1 MAQYIVKKGDNL
13 STIAKK
19 NGIKLNEILK
29 LNKLDDP
36 NLIQIGQKINLPV
49 KVESTNTISLKNN
62 TTKPYK
68 EFLED
73 QLKVKTPENNW
84 KKITPSIQGKTIAE
98 FDKKKDTPTKQV
110 INKPITKPITK
121 EEEESFFSQ
130 IKNKISETYS
140 DIKTAVDQ
148 QTSKKTVA
156 KPKVKIDDS
165 FIDYGYKELGTYKDE
180 SFKAG
185 KKDSLLSAMNVF
197 DNDKGFDYIVSP
209 KVKEGK
215 KTFNNVKGVA
225 HFLMDS
231 DITPNQKYT
240 DSYLEKGNNTVK
252 SAQAGKFTPYLGK
265 NPDDYVMYY
274 KNIDDSKMNVK
285 YGQLKDKDK
294 YKGYEQIKVRSIPF
308 GELDFNNKKSAGFAK
323 KASYIGTLDG
333 KQTSIITD
341 PESNDVYGRFSGGSG
356 IFHFKEPKTGKTIS
370 VDVSGSVNTIKQVGK
385 ELSKK
390 YNVDPKQLQFLYHDM
405 GSYSAKPKSH
415 NGVISN
421 EQWENY
427 NSNNKG
433 YSGAAL
439 MYPMEHGGKITA
451 ETIYSMSKQPKVIL
465 TPNDIYAKEGANIDL
480 SNTTGDR
487 KVFSLD
493 EFKNI
498 VPDYQ
503 YQGYL
508 NSGKEGLYKNINKL
522 KYPVQIDT
530 LPDGSVTYR
539 PYSYES
545 AETSYEDYKKLS
557 QNNQPIKATP
567 ITGFK
572 DGGIV
577 QAWVQKFTNGG
588 MTAQQNYLDLN
599 RINNENMEK
608 AGQTSSSGSAGGGM
622 MGGSGMM
629 GGGGMDMF
637 SGMFKAMK
645 QSIDNKKLEGRNK
658 KQKEVNLHNATIN
671 PYINSYQQFDDP
683 NQMSQANNQ
692 INNST
697 PEMTWDNEEGDNT
710 ATKSKFDTFTMQMGK
725 PGTAGAMLDQI
736 GDMAYQS
743 SQQASQAMNMMGGQ
757 SGGGQGGG
765 MDMSQ
770 MMSMFKKKY
779 GGYIADG
786 GYNASYMD
794 FMNTNQSLKGQLPS
808 YLSNAQVNTNQISSQ
823 NYLNNVTPMQTKG
836 TQSLTNNTT
845 QRVSATPN
853 KSMMGADGKQ
863 ASGATPKGNG
873 LTSSIG
879 GVFSKVDE
887 GVQSLYDGVGAMTD
901 ADSGAGAWFQGGAKA
916 GQIAGKYTE
925 GLKNIPVYGE
935 IIAAAIDSVARF
947 TGGAL
952 NVRDRQE
959 YNKMKDRQDK
969 VDEYKS
975 RQAPLVYDPNK
986 KGQYMAKYGANPKM
1000 MEQRIIDDI
1009 YSDFDKH
1016 FKLK

>member
-130 IKNKISETYS
+130 IKNKISEIYS

-240 DSYLEKGNNTVK
+240 TSYVEKGNNIVK
-252 SAQAGKFTPYLGK
+252 SAQAGKFTPYLGT

-274 KNIDDSKMNVK
+274 KNTGNDKMNVK

-323 KASYIGTLDG
+323 RASYIGTLDG

-356 IFHFKEPKTGKTIS
+356 IFYFKEPKTGKTIS
-370 VDVSGSVNTIKQVGK
+370 VDVSGSVNTIKQVGE

-415 NGVISN
+415 NGVLSN

-465 TPNDIYAKEGANIDL
+465 TPNDIYAKDGANIDL

-493 EFKNI
+493 EFKKI
-498 VPDYQ
+498 VPEYQ

-508 NSGKEGLYKNINKL
+508 YSGIGGKYKDIDKT
-522 KYPVQIDT
+522 KYPVLVDKLQ
-530 LPDGSVTYR
+530 DGTITYR
-539 PYSYES
+539 PYTIEN
-545 AETSYEDYKKLS
+545 AERKDTTFNEVQKMSWGGTPFIKNNMEGYAQSFAQQPQSNFPMYPQGGNFYNEDYSKNLDR
-557 QNNQPIKATP
+557 NW
-567 ITGFK
+567 
-572 DGGIV
+572 IV
-577 QAWVQKFTNGG
+577 PQSENYMEGLTNS
-588 MTAQQNYLDLN
+588 NKYLDHN
-599 RINNENMEK
+599 ASGVKVGFENMK
-608 AGQTSSSGSAGGGM
+608 ANIAGTSNPLDTVLGGVNMTGDLTNSALSAFAKPDSKASAYVEGSQMA
-622 MGGSGMM
+622 
-629 GGGGMDMF
+629 
-637 SGMFKAMK
+637 
-645 QSIDNKKLEGRNK
+645 QSVVKPLENIPIVG
-658 KQKEVNLHNATIN
+658 
-671 PYINSYQQFDDP
+671 
-683 NQMSQANNQ
+683 
-692 INNST
+692 
-697 PEMTWDNEEGDNT
+697 
-710 ATKSKFDTFTMQMGK
+710 
-725 PGTAGAMLDQI
+725 
-736 GDMAYQS
+736 
-743 SQQASQAMNMMGGQ
+743 QASKLI
-757 SGGGQGGG
+757 SG
-765 MDMSQ
+765 
-770 MMSMFKKKY
+770 
-779 GGYIADG
+779 
-786 GYNASYMD
+786 
-794 FMNTNQSLKGQLPS
+794 
-808 YLSNAQVNTNQISSQ
+808 
-823 NYLNNVTPMQTKG
+823 
-836 TQSLTNNTT
+836 
-845 QRVSATPN
+845 
-853 KSMMGADGKQ
+853 
-863 ASGATPKGNG
+863 
-873 LTSSIG
+873 
-879 GVFSKVDE
+879 
-887 GVQSLYDGVGAMTD
+887 
-901 ADSGAGAWFQGGAKA
+901 
-916 GQIAGKYTE
+916 
-925 GLKNIPVYGE
+925 
-935 IIAAAIDSVARF
+935 II
-947 TGGAL
+947 GGAL
-952 NVRDRQE
+952 SARKKAIENE
-959 YNKMKDRQDK
+959 EQDK
-969 VDEYKS
+969 QFKLTEYLDRNLITAKTPS
-975 RQAPLVYDPNK
+975 YYE
-986 KGQYMAKYGANPKM
+986 QYHAKYGANPKM

-1009 YSDFDKH
+1009 YSDFDKY
-1016 FKLK
+1016 LKIV

>member
-1 MAQYIVKKGDNL
+1 MSQYIVKKGDNL

-73 QLKVKTPENNW
+73 QLKVKTLENNW

-197 DNDKGFDYIVSP
+197 DNDRGFDYIVSP

-240 DSYLEKGNNTVK
+240 TPYIEKGNNTVK
-252 SAQAGKFTPYLGK
+252 SAQAGKFTPYLGT

-274 KNIDDSKMNVK
+274 KDLGNNKMNIK

-294 YKGYEQIKVRSIPF
+294 YKGYEQIKVRSVPF

-356 IFHFKEPKTGKTIS
+356 IFYFKEPKTGKTIS
-370 VDVSGSVNTIKQVGK
+370 VDVSGSVNTIKQVGE

-390 YNVDPKQLQFLYHDM
+390 YGVDKKQLQFLYHDM
-405 GSYSAKPKSH
+405 GSYSAKPKSK

-439 MYPMEHGGKITA
+439 MYPMEFGGLVEEFRDGGKI
-451 ETIYSMSKQPKVIL
+451 
-465 TPNDIYAKEGANIDL
+465 DL
-480 SNTTGDR
+480 SDTSTNR
-487 KVFSLD
+487 QILSLE

-503 YQGYL
+503 YEGYI
-508 NSGKEGLYKNINKL
+508 NSGTGGKYKNIDKT
-522 KYPVQIDT
+522 KYPVLIDK
-530 LPDGSVTYR
+530 LPDGTITYR
-539 PYSYES
+539 PYTTEN
-545 AETSYEDYKKLS
+545 AERSDTTFNEIQKMTGGGTPFIKNNMKRYAKSFIQQLKNNFSMYPQGGNFYNEDYSKNLDR
-557 QNNQPIKATP
+557 NW
-567 ITGFK
+567 
-572 DGGIV
+572 IV
-577 QAWVQKFTNGG
+577 PQSENYMEGLTNS
-588 MTAQQNYLDLN
+588 NKYLDHNASNAKVGL
-599 RINNENMEK
+599 ENMK
-608 AGQTSSSGSAGGGM
+608 AGIAGSSNPVDTVLGGVNMAGDLTNSALSAFAKPDSKASAYAEGSQMA
-622 MGGSGMM
+622 
-629 GGGGMDMF
+629 
-637 SGMFKAMK
+637 
-645 QSIDNKKLEGRNK
+645 QSVVKPLENIPIVG
-658 KQKEVNLHNATIN
+658 
-671 PYINSYQQFDDP
+671 
-683 NQMSQANNQ
+683 
-692 INNST
+692 
-697 PEMTWDNEEGDNT
+697 
-710 ATKSKFDTFTMQMGK
+710 
-725 PGTAGAMLDQI
+725 
-736 GDMAYQS
+736 
-743 SQQASQAMNMMGGQ
+743 QASKLI
-757 SGGGQGGG
+757 SG
-765 MDMSQ
+765 
-770 MMSMFKKKY
+770 
-779 GGYIADG
+779 
-786 GYNASYMD
+786 
-794 FMNTNQSLKGQLPS
+794 
-808 YLSNAQVNTNQISSQ
+808 
-823 NYLNNVTPMQTKG
+823 
-836 TQSLTNNTT
+836 
-845 QRVSATPN
+845 
-853 KSMMGADGKQ
+853 
-863 ASGATPKGNG
+863 
-873 LTSSIG
+873 
-879 GVFSKVDE
+879 
-887 GVQSLYDGVGAMTD
+887 
-901 ADSGAGAWFQGGAKA
+901 
-916 GQIAGKYTE
+916 
-925 GLKNIPVYGE
+925 
-935 IIAAAIDSVARF
+935 II
-947 TGGAL
+947 GGAL
-952 NVRDRQE
+952 FAR
-959 YNKMKDRQDK
+959 
-969 VDEYKS
+969 
-975 RQAPLVYDPNK
+975 K
-986 KGQYMAKYGANPKM
+986 KGIENEEKDKQFKLTEYLDRNLVSSKIPSYYQQYHAKYGANPKM

-1009 YSDFDKH
+1009 YSDFDKYM
-1016 FKLK
+1016 KKV

>member
-130 IKNKISETYS
+130 IKNKISEIYS

-240 DSYLEKGNNTVK
+240 TSYVEKGNNIVK
-252 SAQAGKFTPYLGK
+252 SAQSGKFTPYLGV

-274 KNIDDSKMNVK
+274 KNIGNDKMNVK

-294 YKGYEQIKVRSIPF
+294 YKGYEQIKVRSVPF

-323 KASYIGTLDG
+323 RASYIGTLDG

-356 IFHFKEPKTGKTIS
+356 IFYFKEPKTGKTIS
-370 VDVSGSVNTIKQVGK
+370 VDVSGSVNTIKQVGE

-415 NGVISN
+415 NGVLSN

-439 MYPMEHGGKITA
+439 MYPMEHGGEITA
-451 ETIYSMSKQPKVIL
+451 QTIYSMSEQPKIIL
-465 TPNDIYAKEGANIDL
+465 TPNDIYAEDGANIDL
-480 SNTTGDR
+480 SNTIGDR
-487 KVFSLD
+487 KIFSLE

-498 VPDYQ
+498 VPEYQ
-503 YQGYL
+503 YEGYI
-508 NSGKEGLYKNINKL
+508 NSGTGGKYKNIDKT
-522 KYPVQIDT
+522 KYPVLIDK
-530 LPDGSVTYR
+530 LPDGTITYR
-539 PYSYES
+539 PYTYSNVHDNSKNFNELQDRTYNKQI
-545 AETSYEDYKKLS
+545 AINKY
-557 QNNQPIKATP
+557 P
-567 ITGFK
+567 TGGKIIPYDPKDRKFK
-572 DGGIV
+572 E
-577 QAWVQKFTNGG
+577 W
-588 MTAQQNYLDLN
+588 Y
-599 RINNENMEK
+599 
-608 AGQTSSSGSAGGGM
+608 
-622 MGGSGMM
+622 
-629 GGGGMDMF
+629 
-637 SGMFKAMK
+637 
-645 QSIDNKKLEGRNK
+645 NKNTLEGQNK
-658 KQKEVNLHNATIN
+658 
-671 PYINSYQQFDDP
+671 
-683 NQMSQANNQ
+683 
-692 INNST
+692 
-697 PEMTWDNEEGDNT
+697 
-710 ATKSKFDTFTMQMGK
+710 
-725 PGTAGAMLDQI
+725 
-736 GDMAYQS
+736 
-743 SQQASQAMNMMGGQ
+743 
-757 SGGGQGGG
+757 
-765 MDMSQ
+765 
-770 MMSMFKKKY
+770 
-779 GGYIADG
+779 
-786 GYNASYMD
+786 
-794 FMNTNQSLKGQLPS
+794 
-808 YLSNAQVNTNQISSQ
+808 
-823 NYLNNVTPMQTKG
+823 
-836 TQSLTNNTT
+836 
-845 QRVSATPN
+845 
-853 KSMMGADGKQ
+853 
-863 ASGATPKGNG
+863 
-873 LTSSIG
+873 
-879 GVFSKVDE
+879 
-887 GVQSLYDGVGAMTD
+887 
-901 ADSGAGAWFQGGAKA
+901 
-916 GQIAGKYTE
+916 
-925 GLKNIPVYGE
+925 IP
-935 IIAAAIDSVARF
+935 
-947 TGGAL
+947 
-952 NVRDRQE
+952 
-959 YNKMKDRQDK
+959 
-969 VDEYKS
+969 
-975 RQAPLVYDPNK
+975 
-986 KGQYMAKYGANPKM
+986 
-1000 MEQRIIDDI
+1000 
-1009 YSDFDKH
+1009 
-1016 FKLK
+1016 